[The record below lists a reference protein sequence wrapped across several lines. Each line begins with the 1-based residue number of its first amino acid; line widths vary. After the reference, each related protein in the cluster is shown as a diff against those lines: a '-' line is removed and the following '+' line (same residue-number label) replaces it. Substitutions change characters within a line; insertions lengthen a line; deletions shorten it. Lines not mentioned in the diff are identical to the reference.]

1 MGIDSSLIVAI
12 VVLVLF
18 GFVYFCLFI
27 GMYRSRK
34 RTLFARLEDDA
45 IEQEIYDEYTEFQTD
60 YVNMTF
66 EEFLRRDERK
76 SRRATI
82 VSGIFCL
89 LVSLLCVGVLA
100 FGMVA
105 RSRGDQV
112 FFGDTAV
119 LVVRSGSMQEKND
132 SNRYL
137 FENGLDDQIEVYEM
151 ITITR
156 DLSQIDLYDIV
167 AFEGRN
173 GETVVHRLVGIEETE
188 DGKTLYSFRGDSNAA
203 SFDWEMR
210 VASDRLIGVD
220 TGFRNLFLGQF
231 VVYLQSA
238 IGLISVVVAVIV
250 VVSYYIYCSLAAKMY
265 VERRKTLAKWAF
277 VNTLKWEEI
286 NRRKALNE
294 TLLDGL
300 VPFSLHQRVLVLV
313 GREGYHAGDVGVI
326 VRFPEEG
333 KALVQMEEGA
343 NLVEYPVK
351 ELSSL
356 PPSAKELLG

>member
-45 IEQEIYDEYTEFQTD
+45 IEQEIYEEYTEFQTD
-60 YVNMTF
+60 YENMTF

-76 SRRATI
+76 SKRASV

-119 LVVRSGSMQEKND
+119 LVVRSGSMREKND

-137 FENGLDDQIEVYEM
+137 FENGLDDQIDVYEM

-167 AFEGRN
+167 AFKGKD
-173 GETVVHRLVGIEETE
+173 GETDCHRSGCGNPGDRVYGGVYIC
-188 DGKTLYSFRGDSNAA
+188 GDSGSA
-203 SFDWEMR
+203 SYRTLHHPGDPGIPR
-210 VASDRLIGVD
+210 VDPSLFPVQGGSEEADGEDHTADRG
-220 TGFRNLFLGQF
+220 
-231 VVYLQSA
+231 
-238 IGLISVVVAVIV
+238 
-250 VVSYYIYCSLAAKMY
+250 
-265 VERRKTLAKWAF
+265 
-277 VNTLKWEEI
+277 EI
-286 NRRKALNE
+286 
-294 TLLDGL
+294 
-300 VPFSLHQRVLVLV
+300 
-313 GREGYHAGDVGVI
+313 
-326 VRFPEEG
+326 
-333 KALVQMEEGA
+333 
-343 NLVEYPVK
+343 
-351 ELSSL
+351 
-356 PPSAKELLG
+356 